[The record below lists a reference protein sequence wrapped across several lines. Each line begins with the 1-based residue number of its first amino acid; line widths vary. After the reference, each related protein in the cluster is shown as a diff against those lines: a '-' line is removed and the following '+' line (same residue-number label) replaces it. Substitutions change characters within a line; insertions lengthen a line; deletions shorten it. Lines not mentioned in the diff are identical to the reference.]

1 MRELARGMDMNLNG
15 RDLNGMGP
23 SGTPTS
29 RYAAFR
35 RVRTRHLSARWLEPV
50 AGRRWFGP

>member
-1 MRELARGMDMNLNG
+1 MDMNLNG
-15 RDLNGMGP
+15 KDLNGMDP
-23 SGTPTS
+23 SDTPTS

-35 RVRTRHLSARWLEPV
+35 RVRTRRLSARWLEPV